1 VLVRLQPVTPEHQI
15 GAKLL
20 SDKSRDAKSP
30 KRRAVDAPTNV
41 RWSDTQKIEALQTFL
56 LLGGV
61 RAAAN
66 ALKIPEVTIRSWQR
80 QEWWQEMVK
89 DISAQENIAVS
100 NKLKKIIDK
109 SLDLTLDRLEKGDF
123 IYDQKTGQMK
133 RKPVALRDIHRVAM
147 DSTDRRLKLQ
157 TNEQTVVHE
166 ENVMSKLEKLAS
178 SFAQFANQQDTK
190 APVQVTDVI
199 FVSDASQGE
208 NHSVHEEGP
217 QDGEVGT

>member
-1 VLVRLQPVTPEHQI
+1 M
-15 GAKLL
+15 L

-41 RWSDTQKIEALQTFL
+41 RWSDSQKIEALQTFL

-166 ENVMSKLEKLAS
+166 ENVMSKLEKLAE
-178 SFAQFANQQDTK
+178 SFAQFANKQDTK
-190 APVQVTDVI
+190 APVEVTDVI
-199 FVSDASQGE
+199 FVSDSSQGDAPDALP
-208 NHSVHEEGP
+208 EER
-217 QDGEVGT
+217 ET

>member
-1 VLVRLQPVTPEHQI
+1 M
-15 GAKLL
+15 L

-61 RAAAN
+61 RAAAH
-66 ALKIPEVTIRSWQR
+66 ALKIPEVTIRNWQR
-80 QEWWQEMVK
+80 QEWWQEMLK
-89 DISAQENIAVS
+89 DISTQDNLAVS

-109 SLDLTLDRLEKGDF
+109 SLDLTMDRLEKGDF

-147 DSTDRRLKLQ
+147 DTTDRRLKLQ

-178 SFAQFANQQDTK
+178 QFAQFATTK
-190 APVQVTDVI
+190 APINVTDVVY
-199 FVSDASQGE
+199 VSESSQGTE
-208 NHSVHEEGP
+208 PDALPEER
-217 QDGEVGT
+217 ET